1 MIAGMIRGV
10 EKVDIHL
17 LPSFPSSRLYFLRNV
32 DKKQIFF
39 CSLVR

>member
-17 LPSFPSSRLYFLRNV
+17 LPSFLPVFPA
-32 DKKQIFF
+32 IFF
-39 CSLVR
+39 EKCG

>member
-1 MIAGMIRGV
+1 MVAGMICGV

-17 LPSFPSSRLYFLRNV
+17 LPFFPSSRLFFFKNV

-39 CSLVR
+39 CSVVR